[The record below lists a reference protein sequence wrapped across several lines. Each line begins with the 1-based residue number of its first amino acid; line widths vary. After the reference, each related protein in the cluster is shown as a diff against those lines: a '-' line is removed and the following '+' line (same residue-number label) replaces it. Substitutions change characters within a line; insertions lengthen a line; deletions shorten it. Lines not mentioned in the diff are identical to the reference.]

1 MGNDKYVF
9 HHQIHHKYLENKL
22 RNFTE
27 ASTLKFKKSYKI
39 QVALLKVRDKED
51 CQYTESLSQLNIV
64 HSPQV
69 GAWSQVNGCEGAETA
84 RWQKGNRLPYNIKNE
99 KKKTRTK
106 LTKREKKTAKRVQ
119 P

>member
-64 HSPQV
+64 HGPQV

-84 RWQKGNRLPYNIKNE
+84 RWQKGSTPL
-99 KKKTRTK
+99 
-106 LTKREKKTAKRVQ
+106 
-119 P
+119 